1 MNLQQALNVVKQA
14 LDAGL
19 KLGICVNIDSA
30 AILAQA
36 WQIIVNS
43 QNKQTPESE

>member
-36 WQIIVNS
+36 WQVIVNS
-43 QNKQTPESE
+43 QNKQTSESE